1 MLPKLKSG
9 VLVTVEPCTA
19 NDVVIGDI
27 VFAKVKGTYYLHYV
41 KAINDE
47 RVLIGNAKGH
57 LNGWTRNVYGKVIDA
72 DCW

>member
-41 KAINDE
+41 KAINDG
-47 RVLIGNAKGH
+47 RVLIGNARGH
-57 LNGWTRNVYGKVIDA
+57 LNGWTRSVYGKVIDA